1 MKTHRDGSLSNPKL
15 YQNFKSS
22 KDIADTINRSRSYVF
37 KAIRDGFTD
46 REKALLE
53 EKARTEIF

>member
-1 MKTHRDGSLSNPKL
+1 MSNPKL
-15 YQNFKSS
+15 YQSFKSS

-53 EKARTEIF
+53 EKAQMEIFE